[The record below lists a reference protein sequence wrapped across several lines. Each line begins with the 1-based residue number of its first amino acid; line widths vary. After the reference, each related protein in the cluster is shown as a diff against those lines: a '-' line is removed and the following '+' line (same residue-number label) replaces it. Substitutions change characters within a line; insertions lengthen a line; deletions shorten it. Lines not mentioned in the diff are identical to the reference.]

1 MHSLIHEQYVR
12 AEHAERVARRG
23 WSGRRLWR
31 HPPPPPPPPPPPRPP
46 GRGGGI
52 WASTVHSPQPT
63 HPRNGRASAPW
74 TVDCGLGPAQR
85 LARQPG
91 GTGLVQ
97 PLHLGAGEAGHV
109 ALHVEA
115 DRALRV
121 GEVAVAGGEAPEQLL
136 VELEVGR
143 RVDRV
148 EPVLLVDG

>member
-31 HPPPPPPPPPPPRPP
+31 HPPPPPPPPRPP

-52 WASTVHSPQPT
+52 WASTVHSPQTTETAEPQL
-63 HPRNGRASAPW
+63 RGLW

-91 GTGLVQ
+91 GSGPVQ
-97 PLHLGAGEAGHV
+97 PLHLCPNEAGHV

-121 GEVAVAGGEAPEQLL
+121 GQVTVAGGEAPEQLL

-143 RVDRV
+143 RIDRV
-148 EPVLLVDG
+148 EPVLLV